1 MAAVDQIGQDRGGIE
16 GIVDSILEEY
26 GGVQGMLF
34 LVPSL
39 VLLAGIVFYPMV
51 VNGLVLSFQDFTLN
65 PNAADPFVGLENYQ
79 YWLLGSGQALFL
91 FSVKVTVLYE
101 LLVVPFDLVVALGA
115 ALLMNEKFELPGLG
129 IETRAFWRGL
139 MLAGYA
145 SPAIAAGLTW
155 GIMEQAAEYG
165 IVYQAATMFFDVP
178 ASGGITGN
186 RPWAFW
192 GVVIAKV
199 WRDFGF
205 MYVVF
210 LAGVQSIP
218 SALYEISKVDGANP
232 IQRFRY
238 ITLPHLRTVIVT
250 VVMIRTVF
258 TVGKLAIPLATTQGG
273 PVNYTRVLGLV
284 IFDVAFGEWA
294 LGRAAALGMLF
305 AVSIIP
311 LILIWI
317 KTETEDY

>member
-1 MAAVDQIGQDRGGIE
+1 MSAIDQIGRRREGIG
-16 GIVDSILEEY
+16 GIVDSVLEEY
-26 GGVQGMLF
+26 GSVQGLLF
-34 LVPSL
+34 LLPTL
-39 VLLAGIVFYPMV
+39 VLLTGIVFYPMIQ
-51 VNGLVLSFQDFTLN
+51 NGLLLSLRDYTLN
-65 PNAADPFVGLENYQ
+65 PAAPDPFVGLANYE
-79 YWLLGSGQALFL
+79 YWFFGAGQALFL
-91 FSVKVTVLYE
+91 FSIKITILYE

-115 ALLMNEKFELPGLG
+115 ALLMNERFQLPGLG

-155 GIMEQAAEYG
+155 GIMQQAAEYG
-165 IVYQAATMFFDVP
+165 IVYQFLTQFFDIP
-178 ASGGITGN
+178 ASGGIVSN
-186 RPWAFW
+186 KPWAFW

-205 MYVVF
+205 MYIVF

-284 IFDVAFGEWA
+284 IYDVGFGEWA
-294 LGRAAALGMLF
+294 LGRAAALGMMF

-311 LILIWI
+311 LILLWV

>member
-1 MAAVDQIGQDRGGIE
+1 MSVDQIGRRREGFG
-16 GIVDSILEEY
+16 GIVDGVLEEY
-26 GGVQGMLF
+26 GSVQGLLF
-34 LVPSL
+34 LLPTL
-39 VLLAGIVFYPMV
+39 VLLAGIVFYPMIQ
-51 VNGLVLSFQDFTLN
+51 NGLLLSFKDYTLN
-65 PNAADPFVGLENYQ
+65 PAVADPWVGLENYE
-79 YWLLGSGQALFL
+79 YWFFGGGQALFL
-91 FSVKVTVLYE
+91 FSIKVTILYE

-129 IETRAFWRGL
+129 VDTRAFWRGL

-165 IVYQAATMFFDVP
+165 IVYQFATTFFDIP
-178 ASGGITGN
+178 ASGGITSN
-186 RPWAFW
+186 TPWAFW
-192 GVVIAKV
+192 GVVVAKV

-205 MYVVF
+205 MYIVF

-284 IFDVAFGEWA
+284 IYDVGFGEWA

-311 LILIWI
+311 LILIWV

>member
-1 MAAVDQIGQDRGGIE
+1 MSVDQIGRRKEGFG
-16 GIVDSILEEY
+16 GIVDGVLEEY
-26 GGVQGMLF
+26 GSVQGLLF
-34 LVPSL
+34 LLPTL
-39 VLLAGIVFYPMV
+39 VLLAGIVFYPMIQ
-51 VNGLVLSFQDFTLN
+51 NGLLLSFKNYTLN
-65 PNAADPFVGLENYQ
+65 PSAADPWVGLANYE
-79 YWLLGSGQALFL
+79 YWFFGAGQALFL
-91 FSVKVTVLYE
+91 FSIKVTVLYE

-115 ALLMNEKFELPGLG
+115 ALLMNERFELPGLG

-165 IVYQAATMFFDVP
+165 IVYQFATMFFDIP
-178 ASGGITGN
+178 ASGGIVSN
-186 RPWAFW
+186 KPWAFW

-205 MYVVF
+205 MYIVF

-273 PVNYTRVLGLV
+273 PVNFTRVLGLV
-284 IFDVAFGEWA
+284 IYDVGFGEWA

-311 LILIWI
+311 LILIWV